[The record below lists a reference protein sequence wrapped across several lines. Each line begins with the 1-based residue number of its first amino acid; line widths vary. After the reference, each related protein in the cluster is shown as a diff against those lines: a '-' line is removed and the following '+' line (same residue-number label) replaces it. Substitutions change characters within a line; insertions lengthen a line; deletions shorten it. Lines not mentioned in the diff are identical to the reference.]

1 MRCASVQATL
11 MSVVCLFVT
20 ALPKTPAGL
29 LQALWRSFA
38 NLADPGHAPET
49 ISPGAHIAVLGRT
62 DGAQVTRSRHA
73 SFRGAVGVAPLLPA
87 LIALTTL
94 TWHSD

>member
-1 MRCASVQATL
+1 

-49 ISPGAHIAVLGRT
+49 ISPGAHIAPALGGLT
-62 DGAQVTRSRHA
+62 ALRSLDLGMRA
-73 SFRGAVGVAPLLPA
+73 FEGAVGVAPLLPA
-87 LIALTTL
+87 LIALATL
-94 TWHSD
+94 TWHCD

>member
-49 ISPGAHIAVLGRT
+49 ISPGAHIAVLGYLFFVLVRL
-62 DGAQVTRSRHA
+62 RSRR
-73 SFRGAVGVAPLLPA
+73 SVDWRSLGCS
-87 LIALTTL
+87 T
-94 TWHSD
+94 HSRAR

>member
-49 ISPGAHIAVLGRT
+49 ISPGAHIAVLGYLFFVLVRL
-62 DGAQVTRSRHA
+62 RSRRSVDWRSITIIIIMIIIKCSVLFH
-73 SFRGAVGVAPLLPA
+73 
-87 LIALTTL
+87 
-94 TWHSD
+94 